1 MSNYCMLD
9 SEDNPVGLRAN
20 ITPYTVLT
28 WMAISYTNSMVYGK
42 TNSNPYLSIFELII
56 IVGCTVQHYLDYN
69 ILSVSFDCFR

>member
-28 WMAISYTNSMVYGK
+28 WMAISYPNSMVYGK
-42 TNSNPYLSIFELII
+42 KIQILTFPFSNLS
-56 IVGCTVQHYLDYN
+56 
-69 ILSVSFDCFR
+69 